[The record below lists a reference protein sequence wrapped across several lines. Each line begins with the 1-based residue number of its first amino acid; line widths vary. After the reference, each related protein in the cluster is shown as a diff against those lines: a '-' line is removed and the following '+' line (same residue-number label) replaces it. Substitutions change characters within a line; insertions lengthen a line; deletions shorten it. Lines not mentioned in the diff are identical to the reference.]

1 MAAKVVLDDSPG
13 AIELVKQLLGH
24 ENLKTTA
31 NFYAGI
37 DTRRA
42 ARHHHRL
49 LERETEKKATTP
61 LGRLA
66 RKRKVDRRD

>member
-1 MAAKVVLDDSPG
+1 
-13 AIELVKQLLGH
+13 LVKQLLGH

-49 LERETEKKATTP
+49 LDQEAEKQPGTP
-61 LGRLA
+61 FGRLA
-66 RKRKVDRRD
+66 RKRKVDRSD